1 MIPVQCRYMRRE
13 ILHVPVDGVTRV
25 EAVDRIAGFLDGSG
39 SHMVT
44 TPNPEM
50 LVAAA
55 SDSAFLRALQ
65 NADLAVPDGFGLI
78 AVAKLLGTPLG
89 ERITGVDCLLDI
101 CRLAAEKHKS
111 IFLLGGGEG
120 VAKKTARVLEERFP
134 GLRVVGAESGGI
146 VDKKS
151 AVPQI
156 DTGAQARLIA
166 VAPDVL
172 FVAFGHSTQEKWIA
186 AHLGRLPS
194 VRVAIGVGGAFDF
207 LSGRVRRAPRIMR
220 ALGLEWLWRL
230 ALEPRRIGRIWN
242 AVVVFPYL
250 ALRRKG

>member
-1 MIPVQCRYMRRE
+1 MRRV
-13 ILHVPVDGVTRV
+13 ILNVPIDDVTRA
-25 EAVDRIAGFLDGSG
+25 EAVERIAGFLDGVG

-50 LVAAA
+50 LVAAK
-55 SDSAFLRALQ
+55 SDAAFLRALQ

-78 AVAKLLGTPLG
+78 AVAKLLGTPLK
-89 ERITGVDCLLDI
+89 ERITGVDCMLDT

-166 VAPDVL
+166 AAPDVL

-207 LSGRVRRAPRIMR
+207 LSGRVRRAPRFMR
-220 ALGLEWLWRL
+220 ALGCEWLWRL
-230 ALEPRRIGRIWN
+230 VLEPKRIGRIWN